1 MEWGVGMDTKQVT
14 RVECSAPLVG
24 DMVSVTSDRVRM
36 VTPYR
41 GIMVAIYRD
50 GSTAR
55 HTISSS
61 LSQTSLTNFRVSSP
75 DCAVTSKNNNYWIRT
90 TTPSTTSTTT
100 VVPET
105 KKNFYTRIQSANLRW
120 PSKAERSVSMK
131 HPRQIPT
138 TDNPLHIF
146 YPPDNNNEQ
155 VTSHLLNN
163 ANTFHAKSFLII
175 VVLVFFLKS

>member
-1 MEWGVGMDTKQVT
+1 MVWGLGTDMVRVN

-24 DMVSVTSDRVRM
+24 DMVSVTSDRVRR

-41 GIMVAIYRD
+41 
-50 GSTAR
+50 
-55 HTISSS
+55 
-61 LSQTSLTNFRVSSP
+61 
-75 DCAVTSKNNNYWIRT
+75 
-90 TTPSTTSTTT
+90 
-100 VVPET
+100 
-105 KKNFYTRIQSANLRW
+105 NFYARIQSANLRW

-131 HPRQIPT
+131 HPRQIST